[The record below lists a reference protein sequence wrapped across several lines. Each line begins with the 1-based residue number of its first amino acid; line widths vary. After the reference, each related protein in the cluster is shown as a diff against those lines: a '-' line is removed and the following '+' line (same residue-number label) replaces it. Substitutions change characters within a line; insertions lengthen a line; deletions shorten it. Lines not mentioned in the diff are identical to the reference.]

1 MNIFGLRTL
10 TIQKRLILLTTLVT
24 IALLIPLGYVLN
36 QYQNDL
42 MEAKKL
48 KTRHLVESTHSLIS
62 HFHQQQLSGALSQE
76 DAQEQAKR
84 AVEKLRYE
92 SKDYFW
98 INDMQPVVVMH
109 PIKPSLNGKDVSGV
123 KDPTGKRIF
132 MEFISVV
139 RSNGGGGYVDYMW
152 PKPGSETDVGKIS
165 YIKLFKP
172 WGWIVGT
179 GVYVDDIKVIVWER
193 IQHVLIALVFSLSL
207 MVVLALWIGRSI
219 SAPCQ
224 ETLDALNEIASG
236 DGDLTKQLAEDGN
249 DELSQ
254 IATAFN
260 QFTNKI
266 RTIVLNMTPVSENIT
281 NAAVDL
287 NNVAQD
293 SSSKANQQHQAV
305 DTVASAMNE
314 LHASNQ
320 EVANA
325 AQHAAT
331 AAKEASDK
339 GSQGASV
346 IDQASTQIDSLSA
359 LLSQTETNTNQL
371 AQDSQEVGTVL
382 DVIRGIAEQTNLLA
396 LNAAIEAARAG
407 EQGRGFAVVA
417 DEVRTLATRT
427 QASTDEIE
435 QIVSTLQ
442 GRAKEV
448 SESMAQTQVQSSQTQ
463 EQAVLAKDALSAIEE
478 QVNIILGLNEQIAEA
493 SSQQT
498 LATDEISQNL
508 TSIADHSIQTTSQ
521 AEQVAQ
527 ASNNMMESGQQL
539 QVNLGLFKV

>member
-48 KTRHLVESTHSLIS
+48 KTRHLVESTHSLVS
-62 HFHQQQLSGALSQE
+62 HFHQQQLSGALSKD

-98 INDMQPVVVMH
+98 INDMQPAVIMH
-109 PIKPSLNGKDVSGV
+109 PIKPALNGKDVSGV
-123 KDPTGKRIF
+123 KDPTGKLLF
-132 MEFISVV
+132 VEFVKV
-139 RSNGGGGYVDYMW
+139 ARAQGGGFVNYMW
-152 PKPGSETDVGKIS
+152 PKPGSDTDVEKVS
-165 YIKLFKP
+165 YIKLFQP
-172 WGWIVGT
+172 WGWIIGT
-179 GVYVDDIKVIVWER
+179 GVYIDDIDAVVWER
-193 IQHVLIALVFSLSL
+193 VQHVVYALFFSLSL

-224 ETLDALNEIASG
+224 ETLDALNDIASG
-236 DGDLTKQLAEDGN
+236 DGDLTKQLSEQGN
-249 DELSQ
+249 DELSH
-254 IATAFN
+254 IAIAFN
-260 QFTNKI
+260 QFTEKI
-266 RTIVLNMTPVSENIT
+266 RNIVLNMTPVSENIT
-281 NAAVDL
+281 NAAVNL

-325 AQHAAT
+325 AQHAAN

-359 LLSQTETNTNQL
+359 ILSQTETNTHKL
-371 AQDSQEVGTVL
+371 AQDSEHVGTVL

-435 QIVSTLQ
+435 QIVSNLQ

-508 TSIADHSIQTTSQ
+508 TSIADHSVQTTSQ

-539 QVNLGLFKV
+539 QVNLSLFKV

>member
-152 PKPGSETDVGKIS
+152 PKPGSDTDVGKIS

-339 GSQGASV
+339 GSQGAGV